1 MQEREDS
8 GWILGF
14 TGFAAA
20 MMIVVGMFQ
29 AVMGLV
35 AIFNQDFYVVAG
47 EYLFAFDVAVWG
59 WIHLVWGIFLALTA
73 AALLSG
79 ASWAR
84 FVGVI
89 LAGFTALEAF
99 LFIPYQPFWS
109 IVVIALA
116 VLVIWALTTASTR
129 DLDDVRP

>member
-1 MQEREDS
+1 MQEREDA
-8 GWILGF
+8 GWILGL

-20 MMIVVGMFQ
+20 IMIVVGMFQ

-35 AIFNQDFYVVAG
+35 AIFNPDYYVVAG
-47 EYLFAFDVAVWG
+47 EYLFALDVALWG
-59 WIHLVWGIFLALTA
+59 WIHLAWGVFLALTA

-79 ASWAR
+79 ATWAR
-84 FVGVI
+84 IVGVV
-89 LAGFTALEAF
+89 LAGFSALEAF

-116 VLVIWALTTASTR
+116 VLVIWALSTSSTR

>member
-1 MQEREDS
+1 MEERGS
-8 GWILGF
+8 QGWVLGF
-14 TGFAAA
+14 TAFAAA
-20 MMIVVGMFQ
+20 IMVVVGMFQ

-35 AIFNQDFYVVAG
+35 ALFNQDFYVVAPD
-47 EYLFAFDVAVWG
+47 YIFAFDVAVWG
-59 WIHLVWGIFLALTA
+59 WIHLLWGIFLAATA

-79 ASWAR
+79 QGWAR
-84 FVGVI
+84 AVGVV
-89 LAGFTALEAF
+89 LAGFSALEAF

-109 IVVIALA
+109 IIVIALA